1 MDARAATAR
10 GPAEDRERE
19 LADTGR
25 MGQ

>member
-1 MDARAATAR
+1 MDARAGTAR